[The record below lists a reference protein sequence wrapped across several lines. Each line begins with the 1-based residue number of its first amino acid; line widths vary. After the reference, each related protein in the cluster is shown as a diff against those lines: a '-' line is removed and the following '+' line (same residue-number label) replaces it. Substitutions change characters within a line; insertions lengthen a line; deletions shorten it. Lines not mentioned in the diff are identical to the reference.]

1 MSRRVFMAVLVVLV
15 GCTGSTHAAPATP
28 AKEIMVQQVDNRAP
42 TSVVLTSKPV
52 RIPTASRHS
61 AFPSIAQAPDGTL
74 TMVWR
79 GGTDHADSRDG
90 SIYRATSSN
99 QGQTWTGV
107 VRVPLPVGHDYRDP
121 SISYVGGHEYLTFFT
136 GANGT
141 AEDAAQG
148 AYVSRDG
155 GPPVRIDPGY
165 PRAAISAPV
174 VQLPDGRLATA
185 FYGWKAGESLDTAF
199 MAWSSDLGSSWST
212 NRILND
218 GTPHPEPVL
227 LIRNGVVH
235 LLARGGGDT
244 IVMRSSTNSGASG
257 SWDSPH
263 VIVGA
268 CTGRPSAIVT
278 AAGTMVMVCRGI
290 LPSLNAQVAYSV
302 NGGQKWWWGPTIQA
316 SAGGIGMTYAAMWEE
331 RPGTVVEVGGMEAAD
346 GSSSLAVAGLA
357 ESIG

>member
-1 MSRRVFMAVLVVLV
+1 MSRRVFMAGLVVLV
-15 GCTGSTHAAPATP
+15 GCTASTQAAPAAP
-28 AKEIMVQQVDNRAP
+28 AKEIMVQQVDNRVPA
-42 TSVVLTSKPV
+42 SVVLTSTP
-52 RIPTASRHS
+52 RLIPTATRHS

-79 GGTDHADSRDG
+79 GASNHEASRDG
-90 SIYRATSSN
+90 SIRWAYSTD
-99 QGQTWTGV
+99 QGQTWRGETVLKSGQ
-107 VRVPLPVGHDYRDP
+107 DFRDP
-121 SISYVGGHEYLTFFT
+121 SISYIPEQDGTHRYITFFT
-136 GANGT
+136 GSAANG
-141 AEDAAQG
+141 AQG
-148 AYVSRDG
+148 AYVMRDSQ
-155 GPPVRIDPGY
+155 PPVRVDGGLPY
-165 PRAAISAPV
+165 AAISAPV
-174 VQLPDGRLATA
+174 VALPNGQIATA
-185 FYGWKAGESLDTAF
+185 FYGKKPGETLWTAW
-199 MAWSSDLGSSWST
+199 MAWSSDSGASWTT

-218 GTPHPEPVL
+218 GVDHAEPML
-227 LIRNGVVH
+227 LIRNGVLH

-290 LPSLNAQVAYSV
+290 LPSANAQVAYSI

-316 SAGGIGMTYAAMWEE
+316 AAGGIGMTYASLWEE
-331 RPGTVVEVGGMEAAD
+331 RPGTLVEVGGMEAAD
-346 GSSSLAVAGLA
+346 GSSTLAVAGIA

>member
-1 MSRRVFMAVLVVLV
+1 M
-15 GCTGSTHAAPATP
+15 
-28 AKEIMVQQVDNRAP
+28 QQVDNRAP